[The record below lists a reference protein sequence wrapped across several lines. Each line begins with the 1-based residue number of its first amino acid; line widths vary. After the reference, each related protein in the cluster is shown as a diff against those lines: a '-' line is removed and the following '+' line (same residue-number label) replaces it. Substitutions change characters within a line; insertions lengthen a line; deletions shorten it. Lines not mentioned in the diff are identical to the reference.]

1 MGGDVAIKSEPG
13 KGTEITIT
21 LRFVPANPAD
31 YKRENLESSGSVD
44 FSGKRLLLVEDNE
57 MNREIACGILEE
69 LGFVVDRA
77 ENGVAAI
84 DKVLHCKGCYDVILM
99 DIQMPVMDGY
109 KATGEIRRL
118 SDSKLSGIPIIA
130 MTANAFDEDKQR
142 CLDAG
147 MNAHIAK
154 PIDVKALKSTL
165 EKVLL

>member
-1 MGGDVAIKSEPG
+1 
-13 KGTEITIT
+13 
-21 LRFVPANPAD
+21 
-31 YKRENLESSGSVD
+31 
-44 FSGKRLLLVEDNE
+44 

-99 DIQMPVMDGY
+99 DIQMPVMVGY

-165 EKVLL
+165 EKVPIVSFWATSPPWKRKRKRFVRNWRTTGITQRNCRKCLMNCYRRTYGR